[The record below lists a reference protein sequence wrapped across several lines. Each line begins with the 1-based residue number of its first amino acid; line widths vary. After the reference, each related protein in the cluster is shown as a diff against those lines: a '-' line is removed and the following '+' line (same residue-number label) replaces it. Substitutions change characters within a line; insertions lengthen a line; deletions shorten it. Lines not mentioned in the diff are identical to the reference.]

1 LRLTTFVK
9 VFYDNDDDDDGDGDV
24 GDGGDDD
31 GDDGDVGDGGDGGD
45 GGDDGDDGDG
55 GDGDDDDDDD
65 IVCQAILVFNIVQF
79 TPLSYGDYVLP
90 DWSQALGWLMAVA
103 AVAVIPFFA
112 VYQFIKLSPQPPYS
126 QLPFWT
132 VRIRL
137 LVQKLTKRNFT
148 M

>member
-1 LRLTTFVK
+1 MRLTTFVK
-9 VFYDNDDDDDGDGDV
+9 VFYDNDDDDGDG

-45 GGDDGDDGDG
+45 GDDGDGDG
-55 GDGDDDDDDD
+55 GDDDDDDDDD

-112 VYQFIKLSPQPPYS
+112 VYQYIKLSPQPPYS

-132 VRIRL
+132 VRL
-137 LVQKLTKRNFT
+137 LVQKLTNAT
-148 M
+148 LQCS

>member
-1 LRLTTFVK
+1 MTTFIK
-9 VFYDNDDDDDGDGDV
+9 VFYDNDDDDDGDGDG

-31 GDDGDVGDGGDGGD
+31 GDDGDVGDVGDVGDGGD
-45 GGDDGDDGDG
+45 GGDDGDG
-55 GDGDDDDDDD
+55 GDGDDDDDDDD

>member
-1 LRLTTFVK
+1 LITFIK
-9 VFYDNDDDDDGDGDV
+9 VFYDNDDDDDDDGGDGDGDGDNGDVGDV
-24 GDGGDDD
+24 GDGG
-31 GDDGDVGDGGDGGD
+31 
-45 GGDDGDDGDG
+45 
-55 GDGDDDDDDD
+55 DDDDDD

-112 VYQFIKLSPQPPYS
+112 VYQYIKLSPQPPYS

>member
-1 LRLTTFVK
+1 LTTFVK
-9 VFYDNDDDDDGDGDV
+9 VFYDNDDDDDDGDGDGDV

-31 GDDGDVGDGGDGGD
+31 GDDGDVGDVGDG
-45 GGDDGDDGDG
+45 GDDGDG
-55 GDGDDDDDDD
+55 GDGGDGDDDDD

-112 VYQFIKLSPQPPYS
+112 VYQYIKLSPQPPYS

>member
-9 VFYDNDDDDDGDGDV
+9 VFYDNDDDDGDVGDGDDD

-31 GDDGDVGDGGDGGD
+31 
-45 GGDDGDDGDG
+45 
-55 GDGDDDDDDD
+55 DDDDDDD

-148 M
+148 K